1 MRKLAEKT
9 LKTAIL
15 LAFPA
20 FLTFSSG
27 CGLMAGP
34 IVGSALGGSLIG
46 GIIGHQSGEALAG
59 ALIGGA
65 ITGGMEAAHQ
75 SDRIAK
81 EKKCEKE
88 KQQITIHTKEPDGS
102 YKPVQFKKTN
112 KTIYAGPDGKYYIHE
127 KDGSFKPI
135 ELPDEK
141 NQSPD
146 DPNNKSEKE
155 E

>member
-1 MRKLAEKT
+1 MRKLAEKMV
-9 LKTAIL
+9 KTAIL

-46 GIIGHQSGEALAG
+46 GIIRHQSGEALAG

-65 ITGGMEAAHQ
+65 ITGGMQAAHQ
-75 SDRIAK
+75 SDNIAK

-112 KTIYAGPDGKYYIHE
+112 KTIYSGPDGKYYIRE
-127 KDGSFKPI
+127 KDGSFVPI
-135 ELPDEK
+135 EGINTKKEEPKE
-141 NQSPD
+141 
-146 DPNNKSEKE
+146 PNNK
-155 E
+155 

>member
-9 LKTAIL
+9 IKTAIL
-15 LAFPA
+15 LAFPV
-20 FLTFSSG
+20 FLTFISG

-46 GIIGHQSGEALAG
+46 GIIGYQSGEALAG

-75 SDRIAK
+75 SDNIAK

-112 KTIYAGPDGKYYIHE
+112 KAVYTGPDGKYYIRE
-127 KDGSFKPI
+127 KDGSLIPVEDINIKK
-135 ELPDEK
+135 EETK
-141 NQSPD
+141 
-146 DPNNKSEKE
+146 DPNNK
-155 E
+155 